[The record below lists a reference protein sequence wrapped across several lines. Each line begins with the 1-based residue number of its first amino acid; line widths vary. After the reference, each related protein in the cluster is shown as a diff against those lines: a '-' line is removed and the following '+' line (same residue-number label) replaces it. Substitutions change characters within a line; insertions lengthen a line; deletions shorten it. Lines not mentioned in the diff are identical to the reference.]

1 MSKNLSPLSRRT
13 FLSLLPSFFLIP
25 LVPNLHAR
33 NKPSTQLQRGKAN
46 GLFDEHGTC
55 RLPVSFSFPTGTLPY
70 LTCAP
75 TGGYFTV
82 SKFECGA
89 LSNTEGYISAVGEP
103 DTPCAFTWIAV
114 A

>member
-1 MSKNLSPLSRRT
+1 MRRN
-13 FLSLLPSFFLIP
+13 FLKLLPTLFLAP
-25 LVPNLHAR
+25 LLPAPVIKTKPHA
-33 NKPSTQLQRGKAN
+33 LQSGKVI

-55 RLPVSFSFPTGTLPY
+55 RVPISFAFPAGTLPV

-89 LSNTEGYISAVGEP
+89 LSHLEGYVSAVGEP
-103 DTPCAFTWIAV
+103 NTPCAFNWLAV